1 MLKKATGSSIA
12 ESLTIC
18 MLLRIFQTTRGQG
31 NCKYATIDRTVEEVM
46 RSLKHIKQKDDFLF
60 NFNY

>member
-18 MLLRIFQTTRGQG
+18 MLLQTTRGQG